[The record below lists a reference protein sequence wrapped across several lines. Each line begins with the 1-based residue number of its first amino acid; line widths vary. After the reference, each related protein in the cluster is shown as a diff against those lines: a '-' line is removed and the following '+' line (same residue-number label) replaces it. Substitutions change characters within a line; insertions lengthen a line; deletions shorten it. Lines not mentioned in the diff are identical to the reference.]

1 MNESLQ
7 GKEVIV
13 VEGYCDLS
21 QAGEKVR
28 LCLTSRQKL
37 PAFWDLQE
45 VELFGFLL
53 SQ

>member
-1 MNESLQ
+1 VISAKQVKAYL
-7 GKEVIV
+7 GKNPVMV
-13 VEGYCDLS
+13 F
-21 QAGEKVR
+21 AEKVR
-28 LCLTSRQKL
+28 LYLTSRQKL